1 MRTPLDSA
9 AMSPATTVRY
19 TAAAMTDSADLALLP
34 EGLRDDLPPTAERE
48 ADIVGRLIAGFQGHG
63 YERVKPP
70 LVEFEESLLVGPGA
84 GISRHMFR
92 LMDPVSQRM
101 MGLRADMTTQV
112 ARIAATR
119 LAHTARP
126 LRLCYAGQVLRIRGS
141 QLRPE
146 RQFTQAGAEL
156 IGVDS
161 VAADAEMVRL
171 AATVMAE
178 VGVGELTI
186 DLTVPALVPMV
197 CADLGLDETAAAM
210 ARKALD
216 QRDAPALIGLA
227 ATARDR
233 LKSLID
239 AAGPTEAALTA
250 LADVP
255 LPAAGRALLDRVA
268 ALVADLSAEGGSGGD
283 FALTLDPGESR
294 GFEYQSGISFALL
307 ALGVRGELGRG
318 GRYTLSN
325 GETATGFSLYLDSL
339 LRAVPAPEAV
349 PRLFLPRGQAAAA
362 AGLRRQGWRVV
373 GDLAEGGEAEAE
385 ARRLGCTHIFEQGT
399 PRPLSR

>member
-9 AMSPATTVRY
+9 AMSPATTVGY
-19 TAAAMTDSADLALLP
+19 TAAAMTDSAHLALLP

-119 LAHTARP
+119 LAHAVRP

-156 IGVDS
+156 IGIDS
-161 VAADAEMVRL
+161 VAADAEMVCL

-178 VGVGELTI
+178 VGVGDLTI

-239 AAGPTEAALTA
+239 AAGPAEAALAA
-250 LADVP
+250 LAGVP

-268 ALVADLSAEGGSGGD
+268 ALVADLGTEGG

-307 ALGVRGELGRG
+307 ATGVRGELGRG

-349 PRLFLPRGQAAAA
+349 PRLFLPRGHAAAA
-362 AGLRRQGWRVV
+362 AELRREGWRVV
-373 GDLAEGGEAEAE
+373 GDLAGNGEAEAE
-385 ARRLGCTHIFEQGT
+385 ARRLGCTHIFERGM